1 MKKQILSILLLC
13 CMVLTLLPTY
23 AAATE
28 TENTEQFNLKPAD
41 EYYYFYIEEWGSYVR
56 FNYAG
61 TVDAYVLNSRS
72 RGKTGAAEEASENTQ
87 NTGTWFGHTYTHSLF
102 IARNTYLKGTSWDA
116 LNGQGLIFGKTYESN
131 GVKYTMRAP
140 TVGSNYRELEEGWKV
155 TPANNEWDAMLNKGT
170 NIRNA
175 DYYSSWGQD
184 TTEYDNSYRAV
195 RGGKTKENRGAQIW
209 GMYESDETKAAGL
222 YYRPVLEVMNA
233 EELGKDGLKV
243 VTLDMNWGNL
253 LPSSVQRPKII
264 VRGGTATFKAPT
276 ATGIKRPRGN
286 TGSYFKW
293 LGDDGALYEPG
304 AEVPATVTELKAQ
317 WNVPEQFSLEPGET
331 YYFDLSKKGL
341 YTANQ
346 IRTGKV
352 YKNLPDKTLHYVPF
366 TYAGTVDAY
375 VLNGNAEDV
384 ATAAAE
390 ASATTDPNAQY
401 GYTFKHSLFIAD
413 YILKNKVSWKEL
425 NKKGWI
431 FGKNYK
437 SGNISYTMRAP
448 TVGSNYRALE
458 EGRKVTP
465 ANNEW
470 DAIADKSGG
479 YIKNWVDVCA
489 WGQDSAGENRRN
501 KALRGLRE
509 LRRWGNRSQGNSS
522 VVYGYR
528 PVLEVKNA
536 ADLGRE
542 TLKVVTLQ
550 LEEANVG
557 DKNSIKII
565 VRSGQTFTAPSCEGL
580 TVAEGYDRASFRWKD
595 SDGNLYAPGG
605 SVPATVTELKAQWGV
620 TEQFS
625 LEPGGTY
632 YFDLSAVGGSH
643 YQAFTYAG
651 TVGAYRTVKDS
662 ENKEH
667 SGNDPHTLFVSE
679 SITRWGVSW
688 HTLNGEGL
696 IFGKTYESNG
706 VGYAMRAPTGGN
718 GARGNNEWDRILDK
732 NETYIKGSF
741 GRGNWCQE
749 QDRLLNTLRG
759 ADGNGVRAFREG
771 MGSHI
776 FYNYRPVLEVMNA
789 KALGQDSLKA
799 VTLQLNGGTVDGKTQ
814 IQIIVKNGETF
825 TAPVLDGIGKPGDYT
840 EGYFQWLGNDGQLYA
855 PGDSVPATVDTLMA
869 QFAPAITTDTLPGGK
884 VDEAYRQTLTANG
897 TTPIIWSI
905 ENGGLPAGLSLNK
918 DTGEISGTP
927 TADGTAKFTVKA
939 ENRVGSDMKELSI
952 TIDKAEPPS
961 HAHSYSD
968 WIADGETG
976 HYRICTDEYCTSAD
990 KGRAAEAHLYDD
1002 DADTICDVCGYE
1014 RTVTPPTHEHSYGD
1028 WIKDGT
1034 SHWHECTDDGCPE
1047 KPESVKDKAAHVY
1060 TDDADSTCDV
1070 CGYERT
1076 VTPPVHEHTYSDWI
1090 ADGETGHYRVCTDEY
1105 CTSADKGWVTEAHI
1119 YDDDADTICNACGYE
1134 RTVTPPVHEHTYSNW
1149 SKDDTNHWHE
1159 CTDDGCPEKPES
1171 VKNKAAHVYTD
1182 DTDTTCD
1189 VCGYKRTITPPVHE
1203 HTYGDWSKDDTNHW
1217 RECTD
1222 DGCPERDESITD
1234 KAAHVYT
1241 DDADMTCDVCGYERT
1256 ITPPSHEHNYS
1267 NWSRDD
1273 TSHWHECTDADC
1285 PDRNESIKD
1294 KAAHIYTVYTD
1305 DADTTATEF
1314 SDGSDVAAAYVCDVC
1329 GYERIVTPPSH
1340 EHSYDNWSKD
1350 GTSHWHE
1357 CTDDGC
1363 PEKPES
1369 VKDKAAHTYT
1379 DDADTTCDVCGYER
1393 TVTPPVHEHT
1403 YSDWTA
1409 DGETGHYRVCTDEYC
1424 TSADKGRVTETH
1436 LYDDDADMI
1445 CNACG
1450 YERTATPP
1458 SHEHSYGDWSKDDT
1472 NHWHEC
1478 TDNSCPDRDES
1489 IKDKA
1494 AHVYS
1499 VYTDNAAATCNVC
1512 GYEHT
1517 GTPTVHEHTY
1527 SDWTADGETGHYRI
1541 CTDEYCTSADKGRV
1555 AEVHLYDD
1563 DADMIC
1569 NACGYDRTVTP
1580 PSHEHNYSNWS
1591 RDDTSHWHEC
1601 TDADCPDR
1609 NESIKDK
1616 AAHIYTVYTDD
1627 ADTTATEFSDGSDV
1641 AAAYV
1646 CDVCGYERI
1655 VTPPSHEH
1663 SYDNWSKDGTSHW
1676 HECTDADCPDK
1687 DESIKDKAAHV
1698 YTVYTDNAAATCN
1711 ICGYEHT
1718 GTPPVHEHSYS
1729 DWTADGE
1736 TGHYRVCT
1744 DENCTSAD
1752 KGRVTEAHVYTDDA
1766 DTTAAE
1772 FSDGSDVA
1780 VAHIYTDDAD
1790 MICHVCGYKRTGTP
1804 PAPTEFTITSD
1815 SNGGYNPP
1823 ATP

>member
-1 MKKQILSILLLC
+1 MKKRILSILLC
-13 CMVLTLLPTY
+13 CMMLMLLPTY

-28 TENTEQFNLKPAD
+28 TEDKEQFNLEPGKG
-41 EYYYFYIEEWGSYVR
+41 YYYFYIEEWKSYVR

-542 TLKVVTLQ
+542 ALKVVTLQ

-771 MGSHI
+771 MGSHT
-776 FYNYRPVLEVMNA
+776 FYNYRPVLEVINA
-789 KALGQDSLKA
+789 KALGKDSLKE

-825 TAPVLDGIGKPGDYT
+825 TAPVLDGIGKPEDYT

-869 QFAPAITTDTLPGGK
+869 QFAPAITTSTLPGGK

-897 TTPIIWSI
+897 TTSIIWSI

-952 TIDKAEPPS
+952 TIDKAEPPV
-961 HAHSYSD
+961 HEQTYSD

-990 KGRAAEAHLYDD
+990 KGRVAEAHLYDD

-1014 RTVTPPTHEHSYGD
+1014 RTVTPPVHEHTYSNWTADGETGHYRICTDEYCTSADKGRVAEAHLYDDDADMICNACGYDRTVTPSSHEHNYGNWSRDDTSHWHECKDADCPDRNESIKDKAAHIYTVYTDDADTTAAEFSDGSDVVAAHVCVVCGYERIVTPPSHEHSYDD
-1028 WIKDGT
+1028 WSKDGT

-1076 VTPPVHEHTYSDWI
+1076 VTPPVHEHTYSDW
-1090 ADGETGHYRVCTDEY
+1090 
-1105 CTSADKGWVTEAHI
+1105 
-1119 YDDDADTICNACGYE
+1119 
-1134 RTVTPPVHEHTYSNW
+1134 
-1149 SKDDTNHWHE
+1149 
-1159 CTDDGCPEKPES
+1159 
-1171 VKNKAAHVYTD
+1171 
-1182 DTDTTCD
+1182 
-1189 VCGYKRTITPPVHE
+1189 
-1203 HTYGDWSKDDTNHW
+1203 
-1217 RECTD
+1217 
-1222 DGCPERDESITD
+1222 
-1234 KAAHVYT
+1234 
-1241 DDADMTCDVCGYERT
+1241 
-1256 ITPPSHEHNYS
+1256 
-1267 NWSRDD
+1267 
-1273 TSHWHECTDADC
+1273 
-1285 PDRNESIKD
+1285 
-1294 KAAHIYTVYTD
+1294 
-1305 DADTTATEF
+1305 
-1314 SDGSDVAAAYVCDVC
+1314 
-1329 GYERIVTPPSH
+1329 
-1340 EHSYDNWSKD
+1340 
-1350 GTSHWHE
+1350 
-1357 CTDDGC
+1357 
-1363 PEKPES
+1363 
-1369 VKDKAAHTYT
+1369 
-1379 DDADTTCDVCGYER
+1379 
-1393 TVTPPVHEHT
+1393 
-1403 YSDWTA
+1403 TA

-1424 TSADKGRVTETH
+1424 TSADKGRVTEAH
-1436 LYDDDADMI
+1436 LYDDDADII

-1517 GTPTVHEHTY
+1517 VTPPVHEHTY
-1527 SDWTADGETGHYRI
+1527 SDWIADGETGHYRV
-1541 CTDEYCTSADKGRV
+1541 CTGENCTSVDKGRV
-1555 AEVHLYDD
+1555 AEAHLYDD

-1580 PSHEHNYSNWS
+1580 SSHEHNYGNWS

-1601 TDADCPDR
+1601 KDADCPDR

-1627 ADTTATEFSDGSDV
+1627 ADTTAAEFSDGSDV

-1663 SYDNWSKDGTSHW
+1663 TYDNWSKDGTSHW

-1711 ICGYEHT
+1711 VCGYEHT
-1718 GTPPVHEHSYS
+1718 GTPPVHEHTYS

-1744 DENCTSAD
+1744 GENCTSAD

-1790 MICHVCGYKRTGTP
+1790 MSCHVCGYKRTGTP